1 MRTLEGSDR
10 VKNGLFG
17 VLILAM
23 VVAVGQSFA
32 GIPMLNAQP
41 MYYAH
46 FADSAGAAAGDK
58 VRISGY
64 DTGQIKSIDI
74 DGDRV
79 KVGFVLG
86 KNRIGTDSKVSIRT
100 DTILGKRVME
110 IDPHGDKPLPVNG
123 LLPLEQSTTPYQLY
137 DAFSDLTTTT
147 SGWDLET
154 VKRSLNT
161 LSETLDASQPEL
173 KSALQGVARFSDTI
187 GKRDQ
192 QFKELLSQANK
203 VAGVLGNRSEQ
214 INRLLVN
221 AQVLI
226 AAVNER
232 SQAVDVLLQ
241 NVSAVSQQFSGFI
254 NDNPNLNN
262 VLTQLQ
268 TISGVLAKHKD
279 DLAYSITTASK
290 FMGSLTEAIGSGPY
304 FKTLIV
310 NLLPYQII
318 QPWVDAAF
326 KQRGI
331 DPEEFWR
338 NAGLPAFKFPDP
350 NGQAQPN
357 GAPAPAPQVLEGTP
371 DHPGPAVGPGSPCSY
386 TPGLGGVGTPDNP
399 LPCAAATQGPYGPVP
414 GGFGPPDVR
423 MAAPNPAAA
432 TPNHGAPAAA
442 IPGLPGPLLP
452 GAPAPAFAPGPP
464 GARTVPVGPAPG
476 PADPATIAP
485 TDTGGA

>member
-1 MRTLEGSDR
+1 MMTLQGSNR
-10 VKNGLFG
+10 IRMGLIG
-17 VLILAM
+17 LLIVAM

-32 GIPMLNAQP
+32 SVPMLFAKP

-46 FADSAGAAAGDK
+46 FADSAGAMPGDK

-64 DTGQIKSIDI
+64 DVGQIKSLKI

-79 KVGFVLG
+79 KVGFTLG
-86 KNRIGTDSKVSIRT
+86 DYRIGQDSRLSIRT

-110 IDPHGDKPLPVNG
+110 IDPRGSKPLGVG
-123 LLPLEQSTTPYQLY
+123 AILPLEQSTTPYQLY
-137 DAFSDLTTTT
+137 DAFSDLTTNT
-147 SGWDLET
+147 SQWDLT
-154 VKRSLNT
+154 AVRRSLNVLT
-161 LSETLDASQPEL
+161 ETLDASKPEL
-173 KSALQGVARFSDTI
+173 KAALQGVTRFSDTI

-192 QFKELLSQANK
+192 EFKDLLSQANK
-203 VAGVLGNRSEQ
+203 VAAVLGNRGDQ

-221 AQVLI
+221 AGVLL
-226 AAVNER
+226 AAVNQR
-232 SQAVDVLLQ
+232 SAEVDVLLQ

-268 TISGVLAKHKD
+268 TVSDELAKHKE

-304 FKTLIV
+304 FKTLLV
-310 NLLPYQII
+310 NILPYQII

-326 KQRGI
+326 KKRGI

-338 NAGLPAFKFPDP
+338 NAGLPAAKFPDP

-357 GAPAPAPQVLEGTP
+357 GGPAPGPQLLEGTP
-371 DHPGPAVGPGSPCSY
+371 DHPGPAVPPGSPCSY

-414 GGFGPPDVR
+414 GGFGPPDVV
-423 MAAPNPAAA
+423 MGPPNPAAA
-432 TPNHGAPAAA
+432 VPNHGVPAAA
-442 IPGLPGPLLP
+442 VPGQPGPLVP

-476 PADPATIAP
+476 PAESTVAP
-485 TDTGGA
+485 IDTGGR

>member
-1 MRTLEGSDR
+1 MMTLQGSNRIR
-10 VKNGLFG
+10 VGLLG
-17 VLILAM
+17 LLIVIM

-32 GIPMLNAQP
+32 SVPMLFAKP

-46 FADSAGAAAGDK
+46 FSDSAGSMPGDK

-64 DTGQIKSIDI
+64 DVGQIKSLKI

-79 KVGFVLG
+79 KVGFTLG
-86 KNRIGTDSKVSIRT
+86 DYRIGQDSRVSIRT

-110 IDPHGDKPLPVNG
+110 IDPRGSKTLGVG
-123 LLPLEQSTTPYQLY
+123 ATLPLEQSTTPYQLY
-137 DAFSDLTTTT
+137 DAFSDLTSNTAQ
-147 SGWDLET
+147 WDLT
-154 VKRSLNT
+154 AVRNSLNVLT
-161 LSETLDASQPEL
+161 ETLDASKPEL
-173 KSALQGVARFSDTI
+173 KAALLGVKRFSDTI
-187 GKRDQ
+187 GKRDKE
-192 QFKELLSQANK
+192 FKDLLGQANK
-203 VAGVLGNRSEQ
+203 VAAVLGNRSEQ

-221 AQVLI
+221 AGVLLSAI
-226 AAVNER
+226 NQR
-232 SQAVDVLLQ
+232 SAEVDVLLQ

-268 TISGVLAKHKD
+268 TISDELAKHKE

-310 NLLPYQII
+310 NILPYQIL

-326 KQRGI
+326 KKRGI

-338 NAGLPAFKFPDP
+338 NAGLPAAKFPDP

-357 GAPAPAPQVLEGTP
+357 GAPAPAPQLLEGTP
-371 DHPGPAVGPGSPCSY
+371 DHPGPAVPPGSPCSY

-414 GGFGPPDVR
+414 GGFGPPDVA
-423 MAAPNPAAA
+423 MAPPNPAAA
-432 TPNHGAPAAA
+432 VPNHGAPAAA
-442 IPGLPGPLLP
+442 VPGQPGPLEP

-476 PADPATIAP
+476 PAASTVAP
-485 TDTGGA
+485 VDTGGQ